1 MSARL
6 PRRHPARAAAKRH
19 PGLYV
24 LALCSGLGA
33 ISTIKLA
40 MTDADECGID
50 QTGLYIWT
58 AVVAA
63 VGYYSYQNSL

>member
-1 MSARL
+1 
-6 PRRHPARAAAKRH
+6 
-19 PGLYV
+19 
-24 LALCSGLGA
+24 
-33 ISTIKLA
+33 

-58 AVVAA
+58 AVLAA